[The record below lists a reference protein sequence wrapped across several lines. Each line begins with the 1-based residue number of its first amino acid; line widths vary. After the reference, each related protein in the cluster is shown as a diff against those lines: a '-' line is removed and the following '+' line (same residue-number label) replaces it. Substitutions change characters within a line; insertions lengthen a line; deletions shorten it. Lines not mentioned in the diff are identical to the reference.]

1 VAACSNGFGSA
12 KNCLTPSISTPKL
25 LYCSRCNAGFQKK
38 SGAALSNPLKPDYIT
53 VPCPFIGGDR
63 LMATLQNFDAEIA
76 KTKQVVE
83 DMKTKLDQTAV
94 VINEVAK
101 ADKKIGDANFDIE
114 NARIEDVL
122 KQQKVME
129 GNMADLI
136 IGLEDA
142 TNVFGSEFESMKSY
156 SGWEKF
162 IGVFSKERMQRMRTD
177 RVRNMSL
184 AGNLQELL
192 SKSDTIVGILKD
204 QKQILDT
211 RYKTS
216 EASLVQVIER
226 RKTTMATLEATQARI
241 NELNPMLLD
250 LENKLAASTDQKT
263 RTSIEGER
271 SKLATEYNE
280 KQAQEQV
287 LLAESQTL
295 ERYTSMFQTFVDSLN
310 NQIAAQ
316 ATLINKLTIDT
327 EQRIVLYKALEDSL
341 KTAAQQDVAHKINTL
356 GSKVDTAAEETM
368 AGIGAAAQ
376 KHIGDLLELHEKNM
390 VSTADI
396 QRRKKL
402 ADDAFAR
409 RFGDV
414 MAKHNSANYVQS

>member
-1 VAACSNGFGSA
+1 
-12 KNCLTPSISTPKL
+12 
-25 LYCSRCNAGFQKK
+25 
-38 SGAALSNPLKPDYIT
+38 
-53 VPCPFIGGDR
+53 
-63 LMATLQNFDAEIA
+63 MATLQNFDAEIEKTREVVESMRSKIEQSGVVLDKFA
-76 KTKQVVE
+76 KTDE
-83 DMKTKLDQTAV
+83 
-94 VINEVAK
+94 
-101 ADKKIGDANFDIE
+101 KIGDAEFDIE

-129 GNMADLI
+129 GNIADLI

-156 SGWEKF
+156 TGWESF
-162 IGVFSKERMQRMRTD
+162 VGLFSDQRKQRMRTD

-192 SKSDTIVGILKD
+192 SKSDTIVGILTD
-204 QKQILDT
+204 QKDILDT

-216 EASLVQVIER
+216 ETSLGKVIER
-226 RKTTMATLEATQARI
+226 RKSAMDLLEATQKRI
-241 NELNPMLLD
+241 EELNPALLD
-250 LENKLAASTDQKT
+250 IENKIAASTSQKE
-263 RTSIEGER
+263 RTALEGDR

-280 KQAQEQV
+280 AQAKEQE

-316 ATLINKLTIDT
+316 NTLINKLTIDT
-327 EQRIVLYKALEDSL
+327 EQRIVLYKSLEDSL

-356 GSKVDTAAEETM
+356 GSQVDNTAEQTM
-368 AGIGAAAQ
+368 AGIGSAAQ
-376 KHIGDLLELHEKNM
+376 RHIGDLLEMHEKNM
-390 VSTADI
+390 VATADI

-409 RFGDV
+409 RFEDV
-414 MAKHNSANYVQS
+414 MKKHDAANYVSP

>member
-1 VAACSNGFGSA
+1 
-12 KNCLTPSISTPKL
+12 
-25 LYCSRCNAGFQKK
+25 
-38 SGAALSNPLKPDYIT
+38 
-53 VPCPFIGGDR
+53 
-63 LMATLQNFDAEIA
+63 MATLQNFDAEIA
-76 KTKQVVE
+76 RTRETVE
-83 DMKTKLDQTAV
+83 QMRSKLEQTGIV
-94 VINEVAK
+94 LEQFAK
-101 ADKKIGDANFDIE
+101 ADTKIGDTNFDIE
-114 NARIEDVL
+114 NARLQDVL
-122 KQQKVME
+122 SQQKVME
-129 GNMADLI
+129 ANIADLI

-156 SGWEKF
+156 TGYEKF
-162 IGVFSKERMQRMRTD
+162 IGLFSKQKMQRMRTD

-184 AGNLQELL
+184 SGNLQELL

-204 QKQILDT
+204 QKAILDG

-226 RKTTMATLEATQARI
+226 RKQTMANLETTQKRI
-241 NELNPMLLD
+241 EELNPQLLD
-250 LENKLAASTDQKT
+250 IENRIAASTDQKT
-263 RTSIEGER
+263 RTQLDGER
-271 SKLATEYNE
+271 SALATEYNE
-280 KQAQEQV
+280 QQAKEQE

-316 ATLINKLTIDT
+316 NTLINKLTIDT

-341 KTAAQQDVAHKINTL
+341 KTAAQQDVAHRINTL
-356 GSKVDTAAEETM
+356 GSQVDTAAEETM

-376 KHIGDLLELHEKNM
+376 KHIGDLLEMHEKNM
-390 VSTADI
+390 LATQDI

-409 RFGDV
+409 RFQEV
-414 MAKHNSANYVQS
+414 MDKHNASNYVKA

>member
-1 VAACSNGFGSA
+1 
-12 KNCLTPSISTPKL
+12 
-25 LYCSRCNAGFQKK
+25 
-38 SGAALSNPLKPDYIT
+38 
-53 VPCPFIGGDR
+53 
-63 LMATLQNFDAEIA
+63 MATLQNFDTEIA
-76 KTKQVVE
+76 RTRETVE
-83 DMKTKLDQTAV
+83 QMRTKLDQTGIV
-94 VINEVAK
+94 LEEFAK
-101 ADKKIGDANFDIE
+101 ADTKLGDTNFDIE
-114 NARIEDVL
+114 NAKLQDVL
-122 KQQKVME
+122 SQQKVME
-129 GNMADLI
+129 ANIADLI

-156 SGWEKF
+156 TGYEKF
-162 IGVFSKERMQRMRTD
+162 IGLFSKQKMQRMRTD

-184 AGNLQELL
+184 SGNLQELL
-192 SKSDTIVGILKD
+192 AKSDTIVGILKE
-204 QKQILDT
+204 QKSILDG

-216 EASLVQVIER
+216 EASLIQVIER
-226 RKTTMATLEATQARI
+226 RKQTMATLETTQKRI
-241 NELNPMLLD
+241 ETLNPQLLD
-250 LENKLAASTDQKT
+250 IENRIAASTDQKT
-263 RTSIEGER
+263 RTQLEGER
-271 SKLATEYNE
+271 SALATEYNE
-280 KQAQEQV
+280 QQAKEQE

-316 ATLINKLTIDT
+316 NTLINKLTIDT

-341 KTAAQQDVAHKINTL
+341 KTAAQQDVAHRINTL

-390 VSTADI
+390 VATADI

-409 RFGDV
+409 RFQAV
-414 MAKHNSANYVQS
+414 MDKHNSANYVKQ

>member
-1 VAACSNGFGSA
+1 
-12 KNCLTPSISTPKL
+12 
-25 LYCSRCNAGFQKK
+25 
-38 SGAALSNPLKPDYIT
+38 
-53 VPCPFIGGDR
+53 
-63 LMATLQNFDAEIA
+63 MATLQNFDVEIA

-83 DMKTKLDQTAV
+83 DMKTKMDQTAV
-94 VINEVAK
+94 VIGEVAK
-101 ADKKIGDANFDIE
+101 ADQKIGDANFDIE

-162 IGVFSKERMQRMRTD
+162 IGIFSKDRMQRMRSD

-192 SKSDTIVGILKD
+192 GKSDTIVGILKE
-204 QKQILDT
+204 QKQVLDS

-241 NELNPMLLD
+241 NELNPLLLD
-250 LENKLAASTDQKT
+250 LENKLAASTNQKT

-271 SKLATEYNE
+271 SKFATEYNE

-414 MAKHNSANYVQS
+414 MAKHNAANYVQS

>member
-1 VAACSNGFGSA
+1 
-12 KNCLTPSISTPKL
+12 
-25 LYCSRCNAGFQKK
+25 
-38 SGAALSNPLKPDYIT
+38 
-53 VPCPFIGGDR
+53 
-63 LMATLQNFDAEIA
+63 MATLQNFDAEIA

-83 DMKTKLDQTAV
+83 EMRSKIEQSGTVLDKIARTD
-94 VINEVAK
+94 E
-101 ADKKIGDANFDIE
+101 KIGATDFDIE

-129 GNMADLI
+129 GNIADLI

-142 TNVFGSEFESMKSY
+142 TNVFGTEFESMKSFT
-156 SGWEKF
+156 GWETF
-162 IGVFSKERMQRMRTD
+162 IGIFSPASKQRMRTD

-192 SKSDTIVGILKD
+192 SKSDTIVGILKA
-204 QKQILDT
+204 QKRVLEQ
-211 RYKTS
+211 RYATS
-216 EASLVQVIER
+216 ETSLAQVIER
-226 RKTTMATLEATQARI
+226 RKATIENLTGVQKRI
-241 NELNPMLLD
+241 EEINPLLLD
-250 LENKLAASTDQKT
+250 IENKIAASTDQT
-263 RTSIEGER
+263 QRTQLEGER

-280 KQAQEQV
+280 KQAKEQE

-316 ATLINKLTIDT
+316 NTLINKLTIDT

-341 KTAAQQDVAHKINTL
+341 KTAAQQEVAHKINTL
-356 GSKVDTAAEETM
+356 GSKVDNTAEETM

-409 RFGDV
+409 RFDEV
-414 MAKHNSANYVQS
+414 MRKHNASDYVQT

>member
-1 VAACSNGFGSA
+1 
-12 KNCLTPSISTPKL
+12 
-25 LYCSRCNAGFQKK
+25 
-38 SGAALSNPLKPDYIT
+38 
-53 VPCPFIGGDR
+53 
-63 LMATLQNFDAEIA
+63 MATLQNFDAEIEKTREVVESMRSKIEQSGVVLDKFA
-76 KTKQVVE
+76 KTDE
-83 DMKTKLDQTAV
+83 
-94 VINEVAK
+94 
-101 ADKKIGDANFDIE
+101 KIGDADFDIE

-122 KQQKVME
+122 RQQKVME
-129 GNMADLI
+129 GNIADLI

-156 SGWEKF
+156 SGWESF
-162 IGVFSKERMQRMRTD
+162 IGLFSAQRKQRMRTE

-204 QKQILDT
+204 QKDILDA
-211 RYKTS
+211 RYNTS
-216 EASLVQVIER
+216 EASLGKVIER
-226 RKTTMATLEATQARI
+226 RKSAMDSLEETQKRI
-241 NELNPMLLD
+241 EELNPALLD
-250 LENKLAASTDQKT
+250 IENQIAASTNQKE
-263 RTSIEGER
+263 RAKLEGER

-280 KQAQEQV
+280 AQAKEQE

-316 ATLINKLTIDT
+316 NTLINKLSIDT
-327 EQRIVLYKALEDSL
+327 EQRIVLYKSLEDSL

-356 GSKVDTAAEETM
+356 GSQVDNTAEETM
-368 AGIGAAAQ
+368 AGIGSAAQ
-376 KHIGDLLELHEKNM
+376 RHIGDLLEMHEKNM
-390 VSTADI
+390 VMTADI

-409 RFGDV
+409 RFDEV
-414 MAKHNSANYVQS
+414 MKKHDAANYVSQ